1 MAGCTNQVS
10 YEVVYTSIY
19 ACAHMMHALIGS
31 YIACIILYVGMN
43 SEENNVADD
52 EGI

>member
-31 YIACIILYVGMN
+31 YIACIILYYIICRN
-43 SEENNVADD
+43 EQRRE
-52 EGI
+52 